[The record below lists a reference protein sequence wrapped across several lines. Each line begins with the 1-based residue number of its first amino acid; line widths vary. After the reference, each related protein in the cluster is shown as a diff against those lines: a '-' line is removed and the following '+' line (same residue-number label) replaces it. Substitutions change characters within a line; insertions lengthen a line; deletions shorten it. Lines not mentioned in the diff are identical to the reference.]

1 MSDATI
7 ITTIVSLGV
16 AYLGS
21 AGLIAHVLGARIDDL
36 RADMQAGFVAV
47 NARFDDVNARFDARF
62 DDVNA
67 RFDARF
73 DEVNSR
79 IDGVSRRIDVQSERI
94 TRLEQRVDAVA
105 QIVAEHEGRLK

>member
-21 AGLIAHVLGARIDDL
+21 AGRIAHVLGARIDDL

-67 RFDARF
+67 R
-73 DEVNSR
+73 
-79 IDGVSRRIDVQSERI
+79 IDGVNRRIDVQSERI

-105 QIVAEHEGRLK
+105 QIVAEHRAA